1 MSRLKTALT
10 LITMLLMTTPLLAG
24 PKTVTAEDPNIR
36 IMGRYDAS
44 NPQAPSFDW
53 PAVNI
58 RVMVKGRSLTFLLED
73 VQGSNYFNLS
83 VDGKPV
89 SVIDLQAGLNR
100 IEVPKLGKG
109 PSLVML
115 SKRTEGFQGPVVF
128 KGVELGAG
136 TVLEG
141 SPALPTRKIEVI
153 GDSWSCGYGNEGVT
167 HGNCPNLQAV
177 SNADL
182 AFPVVLANLLKAQY
196 HVTAV
201 SGRGILRNYG
211 DARQVS
217 SDNMPIDFWRVRF
230 SDPENKWNCSHYVP
244 DVVVLRLGVNDHS
257 TQPAPAEEDFV
268 KAYAA
273 FLELIRTCYPKVE
286 IFCFGDEGWPGYKP
300 RILKAMEVRA
310 AKGEKKLHWV
320 GNRGFT
326 PAELGCD
333 WHPSV
338 KTDKELAEQ
347 LEKEIRPVMGW
358 NDWTPPAPT
367 PTAAPENIPPPPE
380 N

>member
-1 MSRLKTALT
+1 MKIVLRSFVW
-10 LITMLLMTTPLLAG
+10 ILLTTPLLAG
-24 PKTVTAEDPNIR
+24 PKTVAPDDPAIK
-36 IMGRYDAS
+36 IMGRFDGS
-44 NPQAPSFDW
+44 NPKALSFDW

-58 RVMVKGRSLTFLLED
+58 RVVVKGPSLTFLLED
-73 VQGSNYFNLS
+73 IQGTNYFNLS

-89 SVIDLQAGLNR
+89 SVVDLAAGLNR

-109 PSLVML
+109 PSLVVL

-128 KGVELGAG
+128 KGLELGTG
-136 TVLEG
+136 TSLEG
-141 SPALPTRKIEVI
+141 PPVLPTRKIEVI

-182 AFPVVLANLLKAQY
+182 AFPVVLANSLKAQY

-217 SDNMPIDFWRVRF
+217 SDNMPIDFGRVLFSKPDTKWDCSRF
-230 SDPENKWNCSHYVP
+230 VP

-257 TQPAPAEEDFV
+257 TQPAPEEADFV

-273 FLELIRTCYPKVE
+273 FLERLRTCYPKAE
-286 IFCFGDEGWPGYKP
+286 IFCYGDEGWPGYRP
-300 RILKAMEVRA
+300 RILMAIEARK
-310 AKGEKKLHWV
+310 AKGEKKVHWV
-320 GNRGFT
+320 GNRGFS

-338 KTDKELAEQ
+338 KADKELAEQ

-358 NDWTPPAPT
+358 NDSAAPAPPAPT
-367 PTAAPENIPPPPE
+367 PTAAPAEIPPPPE